1 MQGKQSRVGRAR
13 WGAGFLIAFVLTVSA
28 RAGFLDRQGLWADEL
43 FSLGMATGHSLEHAA
58 DEADPRRGD
67 FVESPRTEAPAA
79 YARFLAHEQ
88 PPAGVARVI
97 RAVLHSDT
105 NPPLYYIL
113 LNAWTRALGTSDAA
127 LRAFSAAASLACLPA
142 IWLLAR
148 VTGGRT
154 AAFSAAVLFGLSP
167 PCVYYST
174 EGRMYALVWL
184 WTVVFMWLVL
194 QTAGRGLGGARALL
208 FVLVG
213 AGGLLTHYFFVFVWA
228 AAIGWLLIHPGRAS
242 RRAVAASMLLTLAVV
257 LPWYLRVPAAF
268 AQWRVTGYWLRL
280 QPDNYSPILTPLH
293 LPWSYVS
300 LRALGGGSL
309 GGNVVNAAL
318 FMALAVAG
326 ALKLGRFAFTPRR
339 LLLWF
344 WVSAACAGPIVLDLL
359 RGTYT
364 TSVPRYA
371 LAGMPAA
378 FVLVG
383 LAVSRLGSR
392 ARWAVTGAVVLL
404 CLLGLR
410 SFHESPSR
418 AAEPFR
424 EIGAL
429 LARETTAGDLVI
441 VHSIPSGVCGIAR
454 YIQGAHRDL
463 TGIGFAS
470 WVGQLGRRRVP
481 DDLDTL
487 AAGRR
492 RIVFVDIHA
501 VRAPAPEKD
510 WLEAHASRAGGSQLG
525 AASLVYYRPRGS
537 EVFLPAASAPPPLER
552 P

>member
-1 MQGKQSRVGRAR
+1 
-13 WGAGFLIAFVLTVSA
+13 
-28 RAGFLDRQGLWADEL
+28 
-43 FSLGMATGHSLEHAA
+43 
-58 DEADPRRGD
+58 
-67 FVESPRTEAPAA
+67 
-79 YARFLAHEQ
+79 
-88 PPAGVARVI
+88 
-97 RAVLHSDT
+97 
-105 NPPLYYIL
+105 
-113 LNAWTRALGTSDAA
+113 
-127 LRAFSAAASLACLPA
+127 
-142 IWLLAR
+142 
-148 VTGGRT
+148 
-154 AAFSAAVLFGLSP
+154 
-167 PCVYYST
+167 
-174 EGRMYALVWL
+174 
-184 WTVVFMWLVL
+184 
-194 QTAGRGLGGARALL
+194 
-208 FVLVG
+208 
-213 AGGLLTHYFFVFVWA
+213 
-228 AAIGWLLIHPGRAS
+228 
-242 RRAVAASMLLTLAVV
+242 
-257 LPWYLRVPAAF
+257 
-268 AQWRVTGYWLRL
+268 
-280 QPDNYSPILTPLH
+280 
-293 LPWSYVS
+293 
-300 LRALGGGSL
+300 
-309 GGNVVNAAL
+309 
-318 FMALAVAG
+318 
-326 ALKLGRFAFTPRR
+326 
-339 LLLWF
+339 
-344 WVSAACAGPIVLDLL
+344 
-359 RGTYT
+359 
-364 TSVPRYA
+364 
-371 LAGMPAA
+371 MPAA

-429 LARETTAGDLVI
+429 LAEETTAGDLVI

-510 WLEAHASRAGGSQLG
+510 WLEAHAARAGGSQLG

-537 EVFLPAASAPPPLER
+537 EVFLPAASAPPPVER

>member
-1 MQGKQSRVGRAR
+1 V
-13 WGAGFLIAFVLTVSA
+13 FVLGVLA
-28 RAGFLDRQGLWADEL
+28 RAAVIDRQGLWADEL

-58 DEADPRRGD
+58 GEADPTRGD
-67 FVESPRTEAPAA
+67 FVEFPRAESPAA

-88 PPAGVARVI
+88 PPAPLARVT
-97 RAVLHSDT
+97 RAVFRSDT

-127 LRAFSAAASLACLPA
+127 LRALSATASLACLPA

-148 VTGGRT
+148 VTGGRA
-154 AAFSAAVLFGLSP
+154 AAFCAALLFTLSP

-174 EGRMYALVWL
+174 EGRMYALLWL

-208 FVLVG
+208 FILVG
-213 AGGLLTHYFFVFVWA
+213 GGGLLTHYFFAFVWA
-228 AAIGWLLIHPGRAS
+228 AGIGWLLIHPGRAS
-242 RRAVAASMLLTLAVV
+242 RRGVALATLLTLVLV
-257 LPWYLRVPAAF
+257 LPWYVRVPATIAH
-268 AQWRVTGYWLRL
+268 WRVTGDWLRW
-280 QPDNYSPILTPLH
+280 PPGNYSRIRAALH

-300 LRALGGGSL
+300 LNAFGGGSIR
-309 GGNVVNAAL
+309 GNALNAVL

-344 WVSAACAGPIVLDLL
+344 WVSAACAGPILFDLA

-364 TSVPRYA
+364 SSVPRYA
-371 LAGMPAA
+371 VAGMPAA

-383 LAVSRLGSR
+383 IALSRLGSR
-392 ARWAVTGAVVLL
+392 ARWTVTGAVVLL

-429 LARETTAGDLVI
+429 LAEETTAEDLVI

-537 EVFLPAASAPPPLER
+537 EVFLPVASAPPPVER